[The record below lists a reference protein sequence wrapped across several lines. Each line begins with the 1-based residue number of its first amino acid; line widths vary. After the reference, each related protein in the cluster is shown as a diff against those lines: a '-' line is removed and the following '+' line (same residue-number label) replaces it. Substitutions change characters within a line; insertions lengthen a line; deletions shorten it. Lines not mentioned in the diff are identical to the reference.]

1 MKRQVSIQN
10 FFVKKQNVT
19 NNEIEISN
27 RNDSSA
33 IVDIVNIV
41 NTDNSS
47 IDMPVAIMDC
57 SPNQEVTINRY
68 DIGNFSNE
76 SSVRSLTN
84 EERLSFFDNVWKPQ
98 REYKF
103 PKISDLNHT
112 RTFQMK

>member
-10 FFVKKQNVT
+10 VFVKKQNVT

-27 RNDSSA
+27 RSVLSA

-41 NTDNSS
+41 NTDNSG

-68 DIGNFSNE
+68 DIGNLSNE
-76 SSVRSLTN
+76 SSVCSLTN
-84 EERLSFFDNVWKPQ
+84 EKRLSFFDNV
-98 REYKF
+98 
-103 PKISDLNHT
+103 
-112 RTFQMK
+112 